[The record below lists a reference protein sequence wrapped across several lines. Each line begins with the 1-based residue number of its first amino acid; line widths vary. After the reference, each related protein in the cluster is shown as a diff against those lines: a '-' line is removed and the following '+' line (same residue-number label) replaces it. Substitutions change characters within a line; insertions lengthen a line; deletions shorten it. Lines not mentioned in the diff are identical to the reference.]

1 MFSSPARF
9 LASFFAAAVLLAPS
23 SFAMDMPLSDE
34 AIREAYFLGQRNN
47 EVTQQFLEKY
57 RQHFPA
63 PESGPWISTV
73 ELFTPYAEVVDLS
86 RQRTFGYSA
95 QDATQ
100 EYRRLGD
107 TLRVTITVDFTPTY
121 GYAIE
126 QKAKDRSS
134 GTNGYTL
141 RSPDFWQDFSY
152 RLFDGDTEIAPL
164 DLHGHA
170 NYVSSYPGGSNMT
183 GATIVMTFDATKI
196 QNLSDVAVVVD
207 TPDGQQVVAPYDLA
221 SLR

>member
-1 MFSSPARF
+1 MPRVSARS
-9 LASFFAAAVLLAPS
+9 LASFTVAVLLLAS
-23 SFAMDMPLSDE
+23 STFALDMPLSDE
-34 AIREAYFLGQRNN
+34 AIREAYFLGQRNDAS
-47 EVTQQFLEKY
+47 TQRFLDKY
-57 RQHFPA
+57 RQHLPA
-63 PESGPWISTV
+63 PETGPWISAV
-73 ELFTPYAEVVDLS
+73 ELFTPYAEAVELS
-86 RQRTFGYSA
+86 RQRTMGYSA
-95 QDATQ
+95 QDATRD
-100 EYRRLGD
+100 YRKLGD
-107 TLRVTITVDFTPTY
+107 TLRVTVTVDFTPTY

-126 QKAKDRSS
+126 QQAADRSS
-134 GTNGYTL
+134 GTNGYIL

-152 RLFDGDTEIAPL
+152 RLFDGDTEIEPL

-170 NYVSSYPGGSNMT
+170 NYAPSDPGSSVMT

>member
-23 SFAMDMPLSDE
+23 SFAIDMPLSDE

-73 ELFTPYAEVVDLS
+73 ELFTPYAEAVELS
-86 RQRTFGYSA
+86 RQRTMGYSA

-100 EYRRLGD
+100 DYHKLGD
-107 TLRVTITVDFTPTY
+107 TLRVTIIIDFTPTY
-121 GYAIE
+121 GELIENDAKSRSDATKGYAF
-126 QKAKDRSS
+126 RS
-134 GTNGYTL
+134 
-141 RSPDFWQDFSY
+141 RDFWRDFSY

-164 DLHGHA
+164 DLDGHA